1 MTSGTVIAMAAWL
14 SKWGPLAG
22 ALSALLVVV
31 SFVTG
36 NSTPDDNAT
45 GQYVIQ
51 WYTTHHNQ
59 RIVQDLLVGLAMF
72 FLVAF
77 AVTLARYVRRGGRWI
92 AAGSLGG
99 ALVTAV
105 GFTCLM
111 SFDLILATD
120 TKDLTSSSAQTLNLL
135 ENDFFLP
142 AVLGFALFG
151 VFGGLAVVAGRILPV
166 WMGWVLFAVGIVAL
180 VPPISWFAF
189 LAAMLWVL
197 IASIWMVVQGPPAA
211 EQAEPAAAGERVL
224 A

>member
-1 MTSGTVIAMAAWL
+1 MAAWL

-45 GQYVIQ
+45 GPQVIK

-59 RIVQDLLVGLAMF
+59 RIVEDLLVGLAMF
-72 FLVAF
+72 FLVVF
-77 AVTLARYVRRGGRWI
+77 AATLARHVRRGDRWI
-92 AAGSLGG
+92 ATGALGG
-99 ALVTAV
+99 AVATAI
-105 GFTCLM
+105 GFTCLL
-111 SFDLILATD
+111 SFDFVLAMD
-120 TKDLTSSSAQTLNLL
+120 TKDLTASSAQTLNLL

-142 AVLGFALFG
+142 AVLGFALFAIL
-151 VFGGLAVVAGRILPV
+151 GGLAVVTGRILPA
-166 WMGWVLFAVGIVAL
+166 WMGWVLFAIGIAAL

-189 LAAMLWVL
+189 LGTMLWVL
-197 IASIWMVVQGPPAA
+197 IASIWMVVQGAPAI
-211 EQAEPAAAGERVL
+211 EQAEPVAAAEHVL